1 MEKGK
6 DCTFLYSSKVLQRTG
21 QRNTS
26 GNADHTIVG
35 PPLEAVLSW
44 HRRPPVRLPIGEGP
58 PIHQHISHG
67 VPNFGGIF
75 SPAAATKPSQS
86 VSNSGTYGAV
96 FLASLILC
104 HTRCRLVRQA
114 YTHTCANSHYLFNTH
129 MCIHSCLDLTRLTSC
144 RGPPRSAGAQGR
156 VQLERLG
163 QGVSLTCKET
173 CRLIKQSGKRVSYR
187 HLKARAGPHSLIV

>member
-6 DCTFLYSSKVLQRTG
+6 DCTFLYSSKELQSTG
-21 QRNTS
+21 QHERS
-26 GNADHTIVG
+26 CRPHHRRAASRSRAE
-35 PPLEAVLSW
+35 L
-44 HRRPPVRLPIGEGP
+44 HRRPPVRRPIGEGP
-58 PIHQHISHG
+58 SIHQRVSHG

-75 SPAAATKPSQS
+75 SPAATTKPSQS

-104 HTRCRLVRQA
+104 HTHCRLVCQA

-163 QGVSLTCKET
+163 QGVSLTTQVWPLDTSSICCPTCKSV
-173 CRLIKQSGKRVSYR
+173 KG
-187 HLKARAGPHSLIV
+187 G